1 MSWFKRAACLG
12 SSTETFFEEDRSLE
26 AIAICQ
32 LCPVKSDCFEYAI
45 KHEDY
50 GVWGATTEEE
60 RRAYRATF
68 GLELKPLGVKP
79 RFIPKHASCGT
90 ETGYQNIRQWWARN
104 KDKPRPHCEPCFI
117 AHQDTLIYDRSRRR
131 YY

>member
-1 MSWFKRAACLG
+1 MGTGFSLHHRHADPLEVQAIGMNWLKRAACLG

-60 RRAYRATF
+60 RRAS
-68 GLELKPLGVKP
+68 EPPL
-79 RFIPKHASCGT
+79 A
-90 ETGYQNIRQWWARN
+90 
-104 KDKPRPHCEPCFI
+104 
-117 AHQDTLIYDRSRRR
+117 
-131 YY
+131 